1 MEYAIKL
8 QNKKVENNVK
18 PTLLV
23 LAAGMGSRYGSLKQ
37 IDAIGPYGE
46 TIIDYSI
53 YDAIKAGFG
62 KVVFVIR
69 KSFEQDFRNVF
80 IAKLRPIIPVSY
92 VFQELEN
99 ITSDILIPTGRI
111 KPWGTVHAVLM
122 AKNVIHEP
130 FAVINGDDFYGSG
143 AFKIMANYL
152 NALQSD
158 LQNQFAMVGYQVGNT
173 MSEYGSVSRG
183 ICKADKNDLLLSI
196 TERTNIQFS
205 GGKIVHLNTDETE
218 VFIKNETLVSM
229 NFWGFTPEFFKQ
241 AEDRFEIF
249 LKDNSNSLKS
259 EFYIPT
265 CIDNMIGKKTANVKV
280 LKCTDK
286 WFGVTYK
293 EDKPKVIEKLTK
305 LIESGVY
312 PAKLW
317 NQAYEK
323 SNVFN

>member
-1 MEYAIKL
+1 MQHPIYRQKKYL
-8 QNKKVENNVK
+8 NKKL

-37 IDAIGPYGE
+37 VDPIGPSGE

-53 YDAIKAGFG
+53 YDAIRAGFG
-62 KVVFVIR
+62 KVIFVIR
-69 KSFEQDFRNVF
+69 KSFEQDFRN
-80 IAKLRPIIPVSY
+80 IYITKLRPIIPVSY
-92 VFQELEN
+92 VFQEIEN
-99 ITSDILIPTGRI
+99 ISSDIQIPAGRT

-143 AFKIMANYL
+143 AFEIMANYL
-152 NALQSD
+152 NALKSD
-158 LQNQFAMVGYQVGNT
+158 LQTQFAMVGYQVGNT
-173 MSEYGSVSRG
+173 LSDYGSVSRG
-183 ICKADKNDLLLSI
+183 ICKADKNDFLLSI
-196 TERTNIQFS
+196 TERTKIQFS
-205 GGKIVHLNTDETE
+205 GGKIVYLNTDETE

-229 NFWGFTPEFFKQ
+229 NFWGLTPEFFKQ
-241 AEDRFEIF
+241 AEDSFEKF
-249 LKDNSNSLKS
+249 LKINRNSLQA

-265 CIDNMIGKKTANVKV
+265 CIDNMISEKTANVKV
-280 LKCTDK
+280 LKCADK

-293 EDKPKVIEKLTK
+293 EDKPIVIEKLTK

-317 NQAYEK
+317 K
-323 SNVFN
+323 